1 MIIIYSALG
10 FLFGFF
16 VLRLV
21 LRFPEK
27 KFVFSGNLKL
37 QSSERSCSLSEK
49 WNYLF
54 TKTILPGYNHG
65 TPTVLF
71 FFCFLSVRRFF
82 RPGHNKRKYLV
93 LWVQWRN
100 IGMLIFQCCF
110 NSFRFLCNYLCT
122 ALLMSHHGISVGLM
136 SGFWLCHC
144 NTLIFF

>member
-1 MIIIYSALG
+1 MIIIYSAL
-10 FLFGFF
+10 GFF

-37 QSSERSCSLSEK
+37 QSSERSCSLSELCSLQK
-49 WNYLF
+49 NEMTFLQKQSYLV
-54 TKTILPGYNHG
+54 II
-65 TPTVLF
+65 TVRQ
-71 FFCFLSVRRFF
+71 LSVRRFF

-110 NSFRFLCNYLCT
+110 NLFRFLCNYLCT
-122 ALLMSHHGISVGLM
+122 ALLVSHHGISVGLM
-136 SGFWLCHC
+136 SGF
-144 NTLIFF
+144 